1 MQIDLK
7 NNMDQVIVIAAALV
21 SCMLEDRKLLLCC
34 FIQGIVVIQ
43 AIPWLRLYA
52 KKLESFD

>member
-1 MQIDLK
+1 MYINL
-7 NNMDQVIVIAAALV
+7 DQVIVIAAALV
-21 SCMLEDRKLLLCC
+21 SCMLDDRKLLLCC